1 MKILIAE
8 DDPISRRL
16 LESQLK
22 KWNYKVVITSNGKAA
37 LEALQSED
45 PPSIAILDW
54 MMPEMDGVK
63 VCQEIRK
70 KETEHY
76 TYILLLTAKDRKED
90 LIEGLEAGADDYVI
104 KPFNAHELDMRI
116 KAGKRVIELEKK
128 LRILTIKDELT
139 DLYNRRGLIELSKQ
153 QIKIAKRQKIAVSL
167 LFADIDNFKKINDTF
182 GHKEGD
188 SILIET
194 ARILNETYRE
204 TDIIT
209 RIGGDEFAVFLMG
222 TSENDVDV
230 IKSRL
235 QKNIDSSNKRNNKHN
250 LSLSIGIATSH
261 PELINDIEHLLTQA
275 DKLMYE
281 QKNSKKMSLL

>member
-16 LESQLK
+16 LESQLI
-22 KWNYKVVITSNGKAA
+22 KWNYEVVITSDGKAA

-70 KETEHY
+70 QENEHY
-76 TYILLLTAKDRKED
+76 TYVLLLTAKDRKED

-116 KAGKRVIELEKK
+116 KAGKRIIELEKK
-128 LRILTIKDELT
+128 LRMLTIKDELT
-139 DLYNRRGLIELSKQ
+139 NLYNRRGLIELSKRQ
-153 QIKIAKRQKIAVSL
+153 MKIAKRQKIPVSL
-167 LFADIDNFKKINDTF
+167 LFADIDDFKIINDTF

-209 RIGGDEFAVFLMG
+209 RIGGDEFAVLLMG
-222 TSENDVDV
+222 ASENDIDV
-230 IKSRL
+230 IKNRL
-235 QKNIDSSNKRNNKHN
+235 QENIDSSNKRNNKHK

-261 PELINDIEHLLTQA
+261 PELINDIEHLLTRA

>member
-16 LESQLK
+16 LESQLI
-22 KWNYKVVITSNGKAA
+22 KWNYEVVITSDGKAA

-70 KETEHY
+70 QENEHY
-76 TYILLLTAKDRKED
+76 TYVLLLTAKDRKED

-116 KAGKRVIELEKK
+116 KAGKRIIELEKK

-139 DLYNRRGLIELSKQ
+139 NLYNRRGLIELSKRQ
-153 QIKIAKRQKIAVSL
+153 MKIAKRQNIAVSL

-209 RIGGDEFAVFLMG
+209 RIGGDEFAVLLMG
-222 TSENDVDV
+222 ASENDIDA
-230 IKSRL
+230 IKNRL
-235 QKNIDSSNKRNNKHN
+235 QENIDESNKRNNKHK

-261 PELINDIEHLLTQA
+261 PELINDIEHLLTRA

>member
-16 LESQLK
+16 LESQLIR
-22 KWNYKVVITSNGKAA
+22 WNYEVVITSDGKAA
-37 LEALQSED
+37 LETLQSED

-70 KETEHY
+70 QEKEHY
-76 TYILLLTAKDRKED
+76 TYVLLLTARGRKED

-116 KAGKRVIELEKK
+116 KAGKRIIELEKK
-128 LRILTIKDELT
+128 LRILTIKDDLT
-139 DLYNRRGLIELSKQ
+139 NLYNRRGLIELSKQ
-153 QIKIAKRQKIAVSL
+153 QMKIAKRQKIPVSL

-209 RIGGDEFAVFLMG
+209 RIGGDEFAVLLIG
-222 TSENDVDV
+222 ASEKDVDV
-230 IKSRL
+230 IKNRL
-235 QKNIDSSNKRNNKHN
+235 QENIDESNKKNNKHK

>member
-16 LESQLK
+16 LESQLIR
-22 KWNYKVVITSNGKAA
+22 WNYEVVITSDGKAA
-37 LEALQSED
+37 LETLQSED

-70 KETEHY
+70 QEKEHY
-76 TYILLLTAKDRKED
+76 TYVLLLTARGRKED

-116 KAGKRVIELEKK
+116 KAGKRIIELEKK
-128 LRILTIKDELT
+128 LRILTIKDDLT
-139 DLYNRRGLIELSKQ
+139 NLYNRRGLIELSKQ
-153 QIKIAKRQKIAVSL
+153 QMKIAKRQKIPVSL

-194 ARILNETYRE
+194 ARILNKTYRE

-209 RIGGDEFAVFLMG
+209 RIGGDEFAVLLIG
-222 TSENDVDV
+222 ASEKDVDV
-230 IKSRL
+230 IKNRL
-235 QKNIDSSNKRNNKHN
+235 QENIDESNKKNNKHK

>member
-16 LESQLK
+16 LESQLIR
-22 KWNYKVVITSNGKAA
+22 WNYEVVITSDGKAA
-37 LEALQSED
+37 LETLQSED

-70 KETEHY
+70 QEKEHY
-76 TYILLLTAKDRKED
+76 TYVLLLTARGRKED

-116 KAGKRVIELEKK
+116 KAGKRIIELEKK
-128 LRILTIKDELT
+128 LRILTIKDDLT
-139 DLYNRRGLIELSKQ
+139 NLYNRRGLIELSKQ
-153 QIKIAKRQKIAVSL
+153 QMKIAKRQKIPVSL

-209 RIGGDEFAVFLMG
+209 RIGGDEFAVLLMG
-222 TSENDVDV
+222 ASENDVDV

-235 QKNIDSSNKRNNKHN
+235 QENIDESNKKNNKHK